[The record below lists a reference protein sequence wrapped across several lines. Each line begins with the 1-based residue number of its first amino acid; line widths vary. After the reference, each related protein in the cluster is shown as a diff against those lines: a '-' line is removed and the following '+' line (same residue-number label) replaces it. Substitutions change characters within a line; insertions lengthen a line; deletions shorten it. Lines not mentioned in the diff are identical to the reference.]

1 MCATLTPSVYGCA
14 IAPMKILTFARSSL
28 VALAAATLA
37 ACTTGIVPIGPS
49 TYMLSGSSPG
59 LIGKGAVEAKLLKQA
74 NEWCQKKGLVMIP
87 IDSTGHDAIYMGNWA
102 NAEIKF
108 KALPPGSAAVPSSY
122 SAAPN
127 QIIETRAR

>member
-1 MCATLTPSVYGCA
+1 MRITTL
-14 IAPMKILTFARSSL
+14 ARLSL
-28 VALAAATLA
+28 VAVATSILA
-37 ACTTGIVPIGPS
+37 ACTTGIVPIGPN

-74 NEWCQKKGLVMIP
+74 NEWCEKRGMVMIP

-102 NAEIKF
+102 NAEVKF
-108 KALPPGSAAVPSSY
+108 KAVPPSQAGNVPSGY